1 MKKEY
6 TQPNLTTYGSVQ
18 QLTKG
23 NGTVAIGDSIIFS
36 DLIGPDGEPLV
47 SEGFGSADLDIPGD
61 L

>member
-6 TQPNLTTYGSVQ
+6 IQPNLTTYGSVE

-23 NGTVAIGDSIIFS
+23 NGTIAIGDSIIFTQ
-36 DLIGPDGEPLV
+36 LPGQPTV
-47 SEGFGSADLDIPGD
+47 EGFGSADLRIPDD